1 VVQNLIQ
8 SGIMLSQPI
17 NPWKIGH
24 QIVFGFDQREDN
36 LESFKEKLQL
46 TRHGIS
52 RMFGYSAH

>member
-8 SGIMLSQPI
+8 SGIMLST

-36 LESFKEKLQL
+36 LKSFKEKLQL

-52 RMFGYSAH
+52 RMFGCSTH